1 MTLIPGANLGDY
13 PEGTSYPMTFEDGIL
28 SATIQMMVLV
38 SSGTEETQEIEM
50 DYYLTFFQTADGS
63 LYATLRLSDVPDNPT
78 TMFLLIPME

>member
-1 MTLIPGANLGDY
+1 MAA
-13 PEGTSYPMTFEDGIL
+13 S
-28 SATIQMMVLV
+28 SAVV
-38 SSGTEETQEIEM
+38 KEIEM